1 MYLKQSDLFWQL
13 DHDFV
18 RRVMAATTKEKY
30 EAGQVLF
37 REGDP
42 AHHFYVLIKGQVR
55 LSIGDQG
62 QVIQTVS
69 RPGECFGWS
78 ALLDRVAY
86 SASALCRAPT
96 DLIRIHKNR
105 FTPILEAD
113 PANGLIFMKHLAG
126 MLGNRLIRN
135 YQLIFSLAT
144 AAETPVYGSNQV
156 VETAA
161 DIQ

>member
-18 RRVMAATTKEKY
+18 RRVMAQTTKQKCEP
-30 EAGQVLF
+30 GQILF
-37 REGDP
+37 REGD
-42 AHHFYVLIKGQVR
+42 AADYFYVLIKGRVR
-55 LSIGDQG
+55 LSIGEQG
-62 QVIQTVS
+62 QVVQSVS
-69 RPGECFGWS
+69 HPGECFGWS
-78 ALLDRVAY
+78 ALLDRVSY
-86 SASALCRAPT
+86 SASALCRETT
-96 DLIRIHKNR
+96 DLLRIHKNR
-105 FTPILEAD
+105 FTPILKED

-144 AAETPVYGSNQV
+144 AEETQVYGSNQV
-156 VETAA
+156 VETTA